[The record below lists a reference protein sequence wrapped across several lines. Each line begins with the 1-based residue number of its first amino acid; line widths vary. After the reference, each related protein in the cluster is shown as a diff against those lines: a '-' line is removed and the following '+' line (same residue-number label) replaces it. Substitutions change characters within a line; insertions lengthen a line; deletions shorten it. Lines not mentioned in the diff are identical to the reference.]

1 MLVNYQKSTTAEQA
15 YHTIFM
21 ECLILFLAEQESV
34 VYHHLSQVEK

>member
-1 MLVNYQKSTTAEQA
+1 MVSKLSKSTTAEQA